1 MGICSQAKEAPITKS
16 IEKNR
21 MARYQRQAELFRGD
35 VGRLA
40 DFLVRLK
47 PVILRVLRGDHNS
60 GMHFPSPLLNFSP
73 SGVLTPEHLGLILLE
88 GPDTASFLQGQL
100 TQDVMLL
107 PDGQARLAAY
117 CSAKGRMLAS
127 FVVFKVSAS
136 QILLIVHNDIIESSL
151 KRLSMFVMRAKV
163 KLSNASLQYDISG
176 LLGQALTQH
185 ATGLNSLN
193 PWQVLTQEDRHFI
206 MLHPAKTQDTT
217 VPRAL
222 CLSPINTSLPWT
234 GNSPLSQSDWLLAEV
249 LAGIGGIQSITSDA
263 FVPQMLNYESV
274 DGVSFKKGCYPGQE
288 VVARSQ
294 FRGTLKRRAYVFS
307 VQHAVSVGQEVF
319 NKEDSEQACGTV
331 VSAAMFSLNSG
342 WGIVSMQTAAESLSL
357 HLGSSEGPE
366 LKLHALPYAL
376 LEDI

>member
-1 MGICSQAKEAPITKS
+1 MRDVWLIFFDEA
-16 IEKNR
+16 N
-21 MARYQRQAELFRGD
+21 LFSYG
-35 VGRLA
+35 
-40 DFLVRLK
+40 
-47 PVILRVLRGDHNS
+47 VLRGDHNS
-60 GMHFPSPLLNFSP
+60 GMHFLSPILNFSP
-73 SGVLTPEHLGLILLE
+73 SGVLTPEHLGVILLE

-127 FVVFKVSAS
+127 FVVLKISAS
-136 QILLIVHNDIIESSL
+136 QIFLIVQKDIIESTV

-163 KLSNASLQYDISG
+163 KVSDASLQYEVNG
-176 LLGQALTQH
+176 LLGNALTH
-185 ATGLNSLN
+185 YATGLHALN

-206 MLHPAKTQDTT
+206 QLYAAKTQATT
-217 VPRAL
+217 VQRAL
-222 CLSPINTSLPWT
+222 CLSPTNTPHPWTGNTSLP
-234 GNSPLSQSDWLLAEV
+234 QSDWLLAEV
-249 LAGIGGIQSITSDA
+249 LAGIGAIQSITSDV

-307 VQHAVSVGQEVF
+307 VRHEAVVGQEVF
-319 NKEDSEQACGTV
+319 SNEDPEQACGTV
-331 VSAAMFSLNSG
+331 VSASKFNSSPENVADLESG
-342 WGIVSMQTAAESLSL
+342 WGIVSMQTAAESLTL
-357 HLGSSEGPE
+357 HLGSPDGPE